1 MTMDEL
7 RHGEHRDAD
16 AGSPHDELGRPAG
29 SGARFPD
36 AHAEQWA
43 ETVAC
48 RVVSAHTFGAF
59 SALELA
65 APAIAASA
73 APGQFVMV
81 TVPAEG
87 FFLRR
92 PLSLFSVRGDRV
104 GLLVEERGRGTREL
118 ARAGVGETLELA
130 GPLGS
135 AYPVEGVSSALLV
148 GGGIGCAPLQ
158 FLADELSRRGAAVT
172 AAFGFRDLRQ
182 ARAAGAFE
190 LDRLWLATEDGGVGR
205 RGTVVDLLGDVDAP
219 PSTVVYTC
227 GPLPMVAAVQRWAH
241 ERGLGGFASLEAHMA
256 CGTGTC
262 HGCVVA
268 TTEGYLRVCSEGPV
282 FALDTVVGP

>member
-7 RHGEHRDAD
+7 RHDEHIDRDA
-16 AGSPHDELGRPAG
+16 GRPGGAG
-29 SGARFPD
+29 GGPEGTGARLHE

-48 RVVSAHTFGAF
+48 RVVSARSFGAF

-65 APAIAASA
+65 APAVAAAA

-118 ARAGVGETLELA
+118 ARAGVGETLEIA
-130 GPLGS
+130 GPLGTTF
-135 AYPVEGVSSALLV
+135 PVEEVASALLV

-158 FLADELSRRGAAVT
+158 FLADELSSHGSQVT
-172 AAFGFRDLRQ
+172 AVFGFKDLKQ
-182 ARAAGAFE
+182 ARAAGAFDLE
-190 LDRLWLATEDGGVGR
+190 RLWLATEDGGVGR
-205 RGTVVDLLGDVDAP
+205 RGTVVDLLGDIDAP

-282 FALDTVVGP
+282 FPLDVVVGS